1 MSTHTRLLLVAVLCL
16 ELLPTQ
22 AASQGTLWERNYT
35 AGRKAYRQGRHA
47 EAEKQLL
54 AALQEAEKFVPEDP
68 RLVRNLNSLATLYIK
83 LGNYAEAVTFIRRSL
98 VIQEKVPGP
107 EHPNLATTLH
117 NLATL
122 YRFQGKYAEAEPL
135 YLRSLAIREKAL
147 GLEHLNVAIS
157 LENYADLL
165 RKTNRNDEAAE
176 MEARAKAIRANHSR
190 RIRRNELDR
199 ALLKPLFMDQSA
211 QLNPY
216 PPALPTT
223 TVTIAVQ

>member
-1 MSTHTRLLLVAVLCL
+1 MSTQIRLSLLGVLCL
-16 ELLPTQ
+16 MLVSEQ
-22 AASQGTLWERNYT
+22 ASAQDTLWERYFT
-35 AGRKAYRQGRHA
+35 AGRKAYRQGRND

-83 LGNYAEAVTFIRRSL
+83 LGNYAESVSFIQRSL

-107 EHPNLATTLH
+107 AHPNLATTLN

-135 YLRSLAIREKAL
+135 YIRSLAIREKTL

-165 RKTNRNDEAAE
+165 RKTNRESEAAK
-176 MEARAKAIRANHSR
+176 MEARAKAIREKN
-190 RIRRNELDR
+190 
-199 ALLKPLFMDQSA
+199 A
-211 QLNPY
+211 QVNP
-216 PPALPTT
+216 
-223 TVTIAVQ
+223 QE

>member
-35 AGRKAYRQGRHA
+35 AGRKAYRQGRVA
-47 EAEKQLL
+47 AAEKQLL
-54 AALQEAEKFVPEDP
+54 AALQEAEKFVPVDP

-83 LGNYAEAVTFIRRSL
+83 LGNYAEAVPFIRRSL

-135 YLRSLAIREKAL
+135 YIRSLAIREKAL
-147 GLEHLNVAIS
+147 GLEHLNVVIS

-176 MEARAKAIRANHSR
+176 MEARAMAIR
-190 RIRRNELDR
+190 E
-199 ALLKPLFMDQSA
+199 KQA
-211 QLNPY
+211 QENP
-216 PPALPTT
+216 
-223 TVTIAVQ
+223 QE

>member
-1 MSTHTRLLLVAVLCL
+1 MSTHIRLSLLGVLCL
-16 ELLPTQ
+16 VLVSTQ
-22 AASQGTLWERNYT
+22 APAQDTLWERYYT
-35 AGRKAYRQGRHA
+35 AGRKAYRQGRVA

-107 EHPNLATTLH
+107 EHPNLATTLN

-122 YRFQGKYAEAEPL
+122 YRFQGKYSEAEPL
-135 YLRSLAIREKAL
+135 YIRSLAIREKAL
-147 GLEHLNVAIS
+147 GVEHLNVAIS

-176 MEARAKAIRANHSR
+176 MEARAQAIREKN
-190 RIRRNELDR
+190 
-199 ALLKPLFMDQSA
+199 A
-211 QLNPY
+211 Q
-216 PPALPTT
+216 
-223 TVTIAVQ
+223 

>member
-1 MSTHTRLLLVAVLCL
+1 MSTHIRFSLVGVLCVVLVATHAL
-16 ELLPTQ
+16 TQ
-22 AASQGTLWERNYT
+22 DNLWETYIRAGIEAYQQGNY
-35 AGRKAYRQGRHA
+35 A

-54 AALQEAEKFVPEDP
+54 VARQEAEKFGPEDP

-83 LGNYAEAVTFIRRSL
+83 LGNYAESVTFIRRSL

-107 EHPNLATTLH
+107 AHPNLATTLN

-135 YLRSLAIREKAL
+135 YIRSLAIREKAL

-157 LENYADLL
+157 LENYAKLL

-176 MEARAKAIRANHSR
+176 MEARAKAIRTNHSP
-190 RIRRNELDR
+190 E
-199 ALLKPLFMDQSA
+199 
-211 QLNPY
+211 NPKK
-216 PPALPTT
+216 
-223 TVTIAVQ
+223 

>member
-1 MSTHTRLLLVAVLCL
+1 MDTHTRLSLVGVFCLVLTS
-16 ELLPTQ
+16 TQ
-22 AASQGTLWERNYT
+22 ASAQDTLWERYYT
-35 AGRKAYRQGRHA
+35 AGRKAYRQGRNA
-47 EAEKQLL
+47 EAEKKLL

-83 LGNYAEAVTFIRRSL
+83 LGNYAESVTFIRRSL

-107 EHPNLATTLH
+107 AHPNLATTLN

-135 YLRSLAIREKAL
+135 YIRSLAIREKAL

-165 RKTNRNDEAAE
+165 RKTNREGEAAK
-176 MEARAKAIRANHSR
+176 MEARAQAIRAKQSEQN
-190 RIRRNELDR
+190 R
-199 ALLKPLFMDQSA
+199 AQ
-211 QLNPY
+211 
-216 PPALPTT
+216 
-223 TVTIAVQ
+223 